1 MSNSQSDLQTHE
13 MFMFILDYCVLSACA
28 YSIFVNMFTL
38 GNKILLNRIIM
49 ESVTWPTSFPLSTD
63 AARCFSTILKADK

>member
-13 MFMFILDYCVLSACA
+13 MFILDYCVLSACA

-38 GNKILLNRIIM
+38 GNKILLNHIIM
-49 ESVTWPTSFPLSTD
+49 ESVT
-63 AARCFSTILKADK
+63 